1 MEKQILE
8 ELYGKLRE
16 LIPDFETRE
25 EGNKNYISYK
35 MQINDKDFE
44 TSVVITNGRAVA
56 ITGKRTYIYQ
66 IKEKSCEQFNNEVQT
81 RYPLFQIYGGNGNIS
96 VGRRLL
102 FDSVDELVTNIR
114 EFNSV
119 CKAVIPQFEG
129 SCVNFLVKTRE
140 EETYD
145 PTQTFT
151 PLEEES
157 SNEKNADYVDSFVK
171 DQQEYLSL
179 IHI

>member
-66 IKEKSCEQFNNEVQT
+66 IKAVQ
-81 RYPLFQIYGGNGNIS
+81 Q
-96 VGRRLL
+96 
-102 FDSVDELVTNIR
+102 
-114 EFNSV
+114 
-119 CKAVIPQFEG
+119 
-129 SCVNFLVKTRE
+129 
-140 EETYD
+140 
-145 PTQTFT
+145 
-151 PLEEES
+151 
-157 SNEKNADYVDSFVK
+157 
-171 DQQEYLSL
+171 
-179 IHI
+179 

>member
-56 ITGKRTYIYQ
+56 ITGRITEKELRSVLSELIGYFDDDKKR
-66 IKEKSCEQFNNEVQT
+66 
-81 RYPLFQIYGGNGNIS
+81 R
-96 VGRRLL
+96 
-102 FDSVDELVTNIR
+102 
-114 EFNSV
+114 
-119 CKAVIPQFEG
+119 
-129 SCVNFLVKTRE
+129 
-140 EETYD
+140 
-145 PTQTFT
+145 
-151 PLEEES
+151 
-157 SNEKNADYVDSFVK
+157 
-171 DQQEYLSL
+171 
-179 IHI
+179 

>member
-56 ITGKRTYIYQ
+56 ITGKRLISTRSKKRAVSSSTMKYKQDIHYS
-66 IKEKSCEQFNNEVQT
+66 KSMGEM
-81 RYPLFQIYGGNGNIS
+81 G
-96 VGRRLL
+96 
-102 FDSVDELVTNIR
+102 
-114 EFNSV
+114 
-119 CKAVIPQFEG
+119 
-129 SCVNFLVKTRE
+129 
-140 EETYD
+140 
-145 PTQTFT
+145 TF
-151 PLEEES
+151 P
-157 SNEKNADYVDSFVK
+157 
-171 DQQEYLSL
+171 
-179 IHI
+179 

>member
-56 ITGKRTYIYQ
+56 ITGKR
-66 IKEKSCEQFNNEVQT
+66 
-81 RYPLFQIYGGNGNIS
+81 
-96 VGRRLL
+96 
-102 FDSVDELVTNIR
+102 
-114 EFNSV
+114 
-119 CKAVIPQFEG
+119 
-129 SCVNFLVKTRE
+129 
-140 EETYD
+140 
-145 PTQTFT
+145 
-151 PLEEES
+151 
-157 SNEKNADYVDSFVK
+157 
-171 DQQEYLSL
+171 SL
-179 IHI
+179 IWMVIMGITRLRLT

>member
-56 ITGKRTYIYQ
+56 ITGKAYLYLPDQR
-66 IKEKSCEQFNNEVQT
+66 KE
-81 RYPLFQIYGGNGNIS
+81 L
-96 VGRRLL
+96 
-102 FDSVDELVTNIR
+102 
-114 EFNSV
+114 
-119 CKAVIPQFEG
+119 
-129 SCVNFLVKTRE
+129 
-140 EETYD
+140 
-145 PTQTFT
+145 
-151 PLEEES
+151 
-157 SNEKNADYVDSFVK
+157 
-171 DQQEYLSL
+171 
-179 IHI
+179 

>member
-81 RYPLFQIYGGNGNIS
+81 KYPLFQIYGGNGNIS

-102 FDSVDELVTNIR
+102 FDSVNELITNIR

-129 SCVNFLVKTRE
+129 SLITLRN
-140 EETYD
+140 
-145 PTQTFT
+145 
-151 PLEEES
+151 ES
-157 SNEKNADYVDSFVK
+157 FR
-171 DQQEYLSL
+171 SL
-179 IHI
+179 IEFTDQIGLISNLLLLLTG

>member
-1 MEKQILE
+1 M
-8 ELYGKLRE
+8 
-16 LIPDFETRE
+16 
-25 EGNKNYISYK
+25 
-35 MQINDKDFE
+35 
-44 TSVVITNGRAVA
+44 
-56 ITGKRTYIYQ
+56 
-66 IKEKSCEQFNNEVQT
+66 
-81 RYPLFQIYGGNGNIS
+81 
-96 VGRRLL
+96 

-171 DQQEYLSL
+171 DQQEYCKKLFMSWQREQNPL
-179 IHI
+179 PKVMTFLL